1 MPNPMQD
8 AEIRCGVQPAQEL
21 LDERTLLVEKVADL
35 KAVYGSFGTFDHLR
49 KIELSRIKGL
59 LRAQATRDK
68 VTKTIPQLDEEAH
81 EHADYIDFIT
91 TATRERAQWIRMDNA
106 VESIT
111 ALLNRG
117 QAMIRYIASEPRA
130 GL

>member
-49 KIELSRIKGL
+49 KIELSRLKGL
-59 LRAQATRDK
+59 VRAQATRDK
-68 VTKTIPQLDEEAH
+68 VKLNNDQVDDDAH
-81 EHADYIDFIT
+81 AHIDYIEFIRQAT
-91 TATRERAQWIRMDNA
+91 TDRAKWVRLENQIEA
-106 VESIT
+106 VSARIF
-111 ALLNRG
+111 RG
-117 QAMIRYIASEPRA
+117 NAMIRFVSNEIQQ
-130 GL
+130 